1 MGGGAGGT
9 WWGRRVTALREW
21 FDDLLLA
28 FGLPYLCACADD
40 DLQEPP
46 AGHPERLCP
55 DRPLTAYELWLTD
68 HLTRIPDM
76 RKAPSDN
83 RGRPGQRPNR

>member
-1 MGGGAGGT
+1 MAGGAGGG
-9 WWGRRVTALREW
+9 WWRRRVAAFRKW
-21 FDDLLLA
+21 CDDLLIA
-28 FGLPYLCACADD
+28 FGLPYLCACAET

-46 AGHPERLCP
+46 AGHPERLRP
-55 DRPLTAYELWLTD
+55 DRPLTAYELWLTKQF
-68 HLTRIPDM
+68 TTEPGM